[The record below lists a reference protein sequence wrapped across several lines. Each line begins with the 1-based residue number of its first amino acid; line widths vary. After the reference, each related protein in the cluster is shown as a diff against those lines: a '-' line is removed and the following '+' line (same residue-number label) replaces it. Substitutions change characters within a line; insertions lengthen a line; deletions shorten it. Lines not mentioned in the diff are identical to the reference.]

1 MRNGGILKMFGDI
14 FGKEEISKKDIAKGV
29 IDMVFKDYENQINN
43 LKDDL
48 IKESENINLL
58 QEDNNKLQEN
68 INLLQEDNKKLQE
81 KIDRLEE
88 TSKWRIASGYE

>member
-48 IKESENINLL
+48 IKESENINF
-58 QEDNNKLQEN
+58 
-68 INLLQEDNKKLQE
+68 LQEDNKKLQE